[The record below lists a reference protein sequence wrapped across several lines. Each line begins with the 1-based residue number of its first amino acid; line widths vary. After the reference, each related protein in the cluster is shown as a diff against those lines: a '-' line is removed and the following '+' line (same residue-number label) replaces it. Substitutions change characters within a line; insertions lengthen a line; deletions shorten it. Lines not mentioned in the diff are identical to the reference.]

1 MRRLPSMLTLGL
13 GLALGLAVFSGC
25 NAPPEMGGNTS
36 RMPPDGYPMSIVSL
50 SPSTTEI
57 VAESGNP
64 LILKGRTAYCNYPK
78 KAEVAA
84 IISDGAKPN
93 YEKITEALQRKPAL
107 IVYDDLLYTEDDIEK
122 MKQTGAEVMALGG
135 DTIEE
140 YIADLYKFA
149 KRVGSEASVAKYV
162 ENIRQRQKAAALA
175 PAKPTPRVAIL
186 MPGDG
191 GEHMI
196 VGVNSFQADV
206 VRAAA
211 AEPVGPDADRF
222 VPLSAETLVQMN
234 PDVIFVTGNAEAILN
249 DPRFKTVAAV
259 QKGNVAVVKPDILL
273 RRGWRVDKLI
283 LAMQNYLTEGRN
295 K

>member
-1 MRRLPSMLTLGL
+1 
-13 GLALGLAVFSGC
+13 
-25 NAPPEMGGNTS
+25 
-36 RMPPDGYPMSIVSL
+36 
-50 SPSTTEI
+50 
-57 VAESGNP
+57 
-64 LILKGRTAYCNYPK
+64 
-78 KAEVAA
+78 
-84 IISDGAKPN
+84 
-93 YEKITEALQRKPAL
+93 
-107 IVYDDLLYTEDDIEK
+107 
-122 MKQTGAEVMALGG
+122 
-135 DTIEE
+135 
-140 YIADLYKFA
+140 
-149 KRVGSEASVAKYV
+149 
-162 ENIRQRQKAAALA
+162 
-175 PAKPTPRVAIL
+175 
-186 MPGDG
+186 
-191 GEHMI
+191 MI

-283 LAMQNYLTEGRN
+283 LAMQNYLTQGRN